1 MLKITDGYWFQPK
14 RVLKYL
20 FITVFISI
28 LSGCFGEQHT
38 ADIKSNITVK
48 EIPFSQ
54 LSGWNNDNF
63 KEIINVFSKNC
74 KYILNNKNEYIYNSQ
89 IKIKTSDYKDICH
102 RFTAKNIKTSKQMK
116 YFLESEFIPYSIA
129 DGNNYN
135 GTFTSYYEAEIN
147 ASFEKTSK
155 YKYPIYGKPND
166 LVELNLQDFGSDLPN
181 TRLVG
186 RVKDGKFIPYY
197 NRREIEKNGINAPV
211 IMWGDDLVDIHFM
224 QIQGSAIAHMSDG
237 SDIRIGYAENN
248 GHKFRG
254 IGGILL
260 SKNAIEPKDAS
271 MVKIREWLRNNPQKA
286 NELMMENE
294 RFIFQ
299 RLSDAD
305 GPVGALGISLTAGRS
320 LAVDN
325 KYIPLGAVLWLD
337 TYDPDKKDIKKIVF
351 AQDIGSAIKGVV
363 RGDYFWGHGEEALK
377 QAGRMNSIGKYYI
390 LAPKKSGLKVN

>member
-1 MLKITDGYWFQPK
+1 MQKITDGYWFQPK
-14 RVLKYL
+14 RMFKYL
-20 FITVFISI
+20 FITVFIS
-28 LSGCFGEQHT
+28 LFSACSSEQHT
-38 ADIKSNITVK
+38 TDIDSNINVK
-48 EIPFSQ
+48 EISFSQ
-54 LSGWNNDNF
+54 LSGWDNDDF
-63 KEIINVFSKNC
+63 KEIISIFSKNC
-74 KYILNNKNEYIYNSQ
+74 KYVLNNKNEYIYNSK
-89 IKIKTSDYKDICH
+89 IKIKTNDYKDICRH
-102 RFTAKNIKTSKQMK
+102 FAAKNINTSKQMK
-116 YFLESEFIPYSIA
+116 SFMESEFIPYSVA
-129 DGNNYN
+129 DGNNYD

-147 ASFEKTSK
+147 ASFNKTSK

-166 LVELNLQDFGSDLPN
+166 LIELNLRDFGSDLPD

-186 RVKDGKFIPYY
+186 RVKDGKFVPYY
-197 NRREIEKNGINAPV
+197 NRREIEKNGINAPI

-260 SKNAIEPKDAS
+260 SKNAIEPKNAS

-325 KYIPLGAVLWLD
+325 KYIPLGAILWLD
-337 TYDPDKKDIKKIVF
+337 TYDPDKNDIKKIVF
-351 AQDIGSAIKGVV
+351 AQDIGSAIKGIV

>member
-1 MLKITDGYWFQPK
+1 MQKIINGYWFQPK
-14 RVLKYL
+14 RMLKYL
-20 FITVFISI
+20 FITVFLSI
-28 LSGCFGEQHT
+28 LSGCSGEQHT
-38 ADIKSNITVK
+38 ADIKSKVNVQQV
-48 EIPFSQ
+48 PFSQ
-54 LSGWNNDNF
+54 LSGWNNDDF
-63 KEIINVFSKNC
+63 KEIISIFSKNC

-102 RFTAKNIKTSKQMK
+102 RFTGKNINTSKQMK
-116 YFLESEFIPYSIA
+116 DFMEAEFIPYSVA
-129 DGNNYN
+129 DGDNYE

-147 ASFEKTSK
+147 ASFTKTSK

-166 LVELNLQDFGSDLPN
+166 LVELNLKDFGADLPD

-237 SDIRIGYAENN
+237 SYIRIGYAENN

-271 MVKIREWLRNNPQKA
+271 MIKIREWLRNNPQKA
-286 NELMMENE
+286 DELMMENE

-305 GPVGALGISLTAGRS
+305 GPVGAIGISLTAGRS

-337 TYDPDKKDIKKIVF
+337 TYNPDKKDIKKIVF

-377 QAGRMNSIGKYYI
+377 QAGRMNSIGRYYI